1 MTLSDWQSTPFI
13 FPLLLSGLLC
23 GWMAYFGWRRRAVP
37 GAAPLALLMATL
49 ACWALVNLVEKSLVR
64 YEPRHALAAIDYLF
78 VVTVPGT
85 WLVFAARFARLDR
98 WLTRRWISLLFIEPV
113 LILAL
118 TFSSAYHGLI
128 YAATWMDTDGPYA
141 IMTIRYGPFFFV
153 NAAYT
158 YLLFAAGA
166 ALLLAAVARQPGR
179 SMGRFALVLGAMLV
193 PVLGNV
199 AYVFQLQPRRL
210 TDLTPVY
217 FTVPGLAAAWLLFR
231 VRVFDILPIARDFVL
246 DCLGD
251 AVFVLDMRLRI
262 LDANLAARS
271 LVPAGRPLLKEPLA
285 KVLPELAKYLPE
297 RPGSGEKVTEIQLG
311 SAGAERSWDIHVL
324 PVVDHGATIGTL
336 VRLTDVT
343 ERKHLQEELRH
354 HAERLME
361 ADHRKDEF
369 LAVLAHELRNPLAPI
384 VSSLQ
389 ILKNAGVSERL
400 AEPARQTIERQ
411 VQQLVRLVDDLLDV
425 SRITRGK
432 IQLRKEPV
440 ELATVVAWALE
451 TSRSLLDM
459 RKHELTVALPP
470 EPVWLEADLV
480 RLAQVFSNLLNN
492 AAKYTEEGGHISLV
506 AERRDKEV
514 VVRLRDTGV
523 GMTKEMLTQA
533 FDLFAQADRSLK
545 QSQGGLGIG
554 LTLVRTLV
562 QLHGGSIQAVS
573 EGPGKGTEFIA
584 RLPLI
589 QPPKATR
596 LAPKKENASAAARRI
611 LVVDDNIDAADS
623 LARYLE
629 MSGHQVRTANGGLE
643 ALETARLYRPEVVL
657 LDIAMPGMDGY
668 ELARRL
674 RQEHGLEKTL
684 LVALTGYGQ
693 EEDRRRSRE
702 VTIDHHLVKPVDPET
717 LQDLLAPSAAPLSQ
731 ANSVH

>member
-37 GAAPLALLMATL
+37 GAAPLALLMAAL
-49 ACWALVNLVEKSLVR
+49 AGWALVNLVEKSLVR
-64 YEPRHALAAIDYLF
+64 YEPRRALAAIDYIF

-85 WLVFAARFARLDR
+85 WLVFAARFAGQDR

-113 LILAL
+113 LILVL

-128 YAATWMDTDGPYA
+128 YAATWMDNDGPYA
-141 IMTIRYGPFFFV
+141 IMTIRYGPLFFV
-153 NAAYT
+153 NATYT

-166 ALLLAAVARQPGR
+166 ALLLAAVAREPGR

-193 PVLGNV
+193 PLMGNV

-251 AVFVLDMRLRI
+251 AVFVLDTRRRI

-271 LVPAGRPLLKEPLA
+271 LVPAGRPLLKEHLA

-297 RPGSGEKVTEIQLG
+297 QPGSGEKVTEIQLD
-311 SAGAERSWDIHVL
+311 SAGAERSWDMHVL

-343 ERKHLQEELRH
+343 ERKHLQEELRNN
-354 HAERLME
+354 AERLME

-384 VSSLQ
+384 VSCLQ
-389 ILKNAGVSERL
+389 ILKNSGVSDRL
-400 AEPARQTIERQ
+400 ADPARQTIERQ

-451 TSRSLLDM
+451 TSRSLLEA
-459 RKHELTVALPP
+459 RKHELTVAIPI

-506 AERRDKEV
+506 AERRDMEV

-523 GMTKEMLTQA
+523 GMTKEMLTHA

-573 EGPGKGTEFIA
+573 EGPGKGTEFII

-589 QPPKATR
+589 QPPRPTGPP
-596 LAPKKENASAAARRI
+596 PKKASAPSAARRI
-611 LVVDDNIDAADS
+611 LVVDDNVDAADS

-629 MSGHQVRTANGGLE
+629 MSGHQVRTASGGLE

-668 ELARRL
+668 ELASRL

-702 VTIDHHLVKPVDPET
+702 VSIDHHLVKPVDPET

-731 ANSVH
+731 ANGAH